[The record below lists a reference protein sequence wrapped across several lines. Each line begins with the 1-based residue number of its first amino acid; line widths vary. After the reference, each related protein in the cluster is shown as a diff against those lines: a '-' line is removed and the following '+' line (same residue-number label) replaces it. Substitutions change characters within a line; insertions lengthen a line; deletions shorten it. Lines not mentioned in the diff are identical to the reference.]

1 MTAQREKA
9 ARFGAL
15 HRGDIL
21 VLPNAWDAASA
32 RVFELAG
39 ARAIATT
46 SAGVAAALGRPDGE
60 RVRRD
65 DMLDALRRIVAA
77 VDVPV
82 SADVESGYGT
92 TVAEVCA
99 TVAGVIDA
107 GAVGVNLEDAMRDTG
122 VLVERVAAVRELA
135 REKGVP
141 LFVNA
146 RTDVWLRRG
155 GDPRTHLDEGI
166 ARLRAYAAAGADG
179 VFAPGLA
186 DPDTIARVAAAV
198 DRPLNVLAGP
208 GVPPAPELARLGVAR
223 VTVGSGAMRATLG
236 LVRRIADELLGDGT
250 YRFLADAPSHAEV
263 NAMFTS
269 GGRTDAR

>member
-1 MTAQREKA
+1 MTTQREKA
-9 ARFGAL
+9 ERFAAL

-21 VLPNAWDAASA
+21 VLPNAWDAGSA

-39 ARAIATT
+39 ARALATT

-60 RVRRD
+60 RLRRD

-82 SADVESGYGT
+82 SADIESGYGA

-107 GAVGVNLEDAMRDTG
+107 GAVGLNLEDAMRDPA
-122 VLVERVAAVRELA
+122 VLVECIAAVRELA
-135 REKGVP
+135 HAKGVP
-141 LFVNA
+141 VFVNA
-146 RTDVWLRRG
+146 RTDVWLRG
-155 GDPRTHLDEGI
+155 GDPDDGI

-186 DPDTIARVAAAV
+186 DPDAIARVVAAV
-198 DRPLNVLAGP
+198 DRPLNVLAWP
-208 GVPPAPELARLGVAR
+208 GVPSARELARLGVAR

-236 LVRRIADELLGDGT
+236 LVRRIAEELLGDGT
-250 YRFLADAPSHAEV
+250 YRLLADAPSHAEV
-263 NAMFTS
+263 NAMFTRAA
-269 GGRTDAR
+269 RTDAT

>member
-60 RVRRD
+60 RVRRG

>member
-9 ARFGAL
+9 ERFLAL

-82 SADVESGYGT
+82 SADIEAGYGT

-107 GAVGVNLEDAMRDTG
+107 GAVSVNLEDEVRDAAD
-122 VLVERVAAVRELA
+122 LVERIGAVRELA
-135 REKGVP
+135 RAKGVP

-155 GDPRTHLDEGI
+155 GDPRAHLDDGI

-186 DPDTIARVAAAV
+186 DPDTVARVAAAV
-198 DRPLNVLAGP
+198 DRPLNILAGP
-208 GVPPAPELARLGVAR
+208 GVPPARELARLGVAR

-236 LVRRIADELLGDGT
+236 LVRRIAEELLGDGT
-250 YRFLADAPSHAEV
+250 YRLLADAPSHAEV

-269 GGRTDAR
+269 AARTGAT